1 MDFRFAEYEID
12 IGRHELR
19 RAGEVVA
26 IEPQV
31 FDLLVY
37 LVRHRDRIISKDE
50 LIDAVWH
57 GRIVSD
63 AALSSCISAAR
74 RAIGDNG
81 DDQLLIRTLHKRGFR
96 FVGRVDDDISAAA
109 PADDARPARKAATA
123 RDSRER
129 TGDAEA
135 SRVQLALPDKPSIA
149 VLPFQNMSGDPEQD
163 YFADGLTEDIITGL
177 SQQRWFFVIAR
188 NSSFTYKG
196 KAVDVKQVGRELG

>member
-1 MDFRFAEYEID
+1 LDFRFAEYEID

-50 LIDAVWH
+50 LIDAVWQ

-96 FVGRVDDDISAAA
+96 LSAVSMTTSRRPHPQMTRDLRGRLPPPGIRGNARAMPKPRGCNWHFPISLRS
-109 PADDARPARKAATA
+109 PSCRF
-123 RDSRER
+123 R
-129 TGDAEA
+129 T
-135 SRVQLALPDKPSIA
+135 
-149 VLPFQNMSGDPEQD
+149 
-163 YFADGLTEDIITGL
+163 
-177 SQQRWFFVIAR
+177 
-188 NSSFTYKG
+188 
-196 KAVDVKQVGRELG
+196 